1 MFGERLF
8 RARAASGLSM
18 RELGVLAGVSANM
31 IKKYEHN
38 ESMPGS
44 AVLLK
49 ISRALGVRNEYFF
62 RPTTIELKEI
72 EYRKRSNLT
81 KKALTRIHADII
93 DQVERWMEL
102 AALWPHF
109 PVPTFTAP
117 RFTTRRLTNYDEVE
131 KAANSLREEWGLG
144 SQPVSSLIDL
154 LERQGILVIVT
165 QADHAEKFDG
175 CQAKV
180 NGMPVIVIS
189 GKWPGDRQRF
199 TLAHELGHLV
209 LHHRLADELDEE
221 KACHRFAGA
230 FLLPAS
236 TMRQRL
242 GARRHTLEVREL
254 YMLKQEAGLSMMAC
268 VYRAADLGIISDQ
281 TRQKLFML
289 FSLRHWR
296 TLEPGEACPPE
307 ETSLFAQL
315 VFRGLGEGIISES
328 KAAEL
333 LGISLS
339 QFHRARKLESPDVDS
354 YQ

>member
-18 RELGVLAGVSANM
+18 KELALLAGVSANM

-49 ISRALGVRNEYFF
+49 MSRALGVRNEYFF
-62 RPTTIELKEI
+62 RPTRVELKEV
-72 EYRKRSNLT
+72 EYRKRSYLS
-81 KKALTRIHADII
+81 KRALMRIHADII

-102 AALWPHF
+102 AALWPCF
-109 PVPTFTAP
+109 PVPAFSAP
-117 RFTTRRLTNYDEVE
+117 LFSTRQLTHYDDVE
-131 KAANSLREEWGLG
+131 KVAERLREQWCLG
-144 SQPVSSLIDL
+144 SQPVASLIEL

-180 NGMPVIVIS
+180 NGIPVIVIS

-236 TMRQRL
+236 AMRHRL
-242 GARRHTLEVREL
+242 GARRHALEVREL
-254 YMLKQEAGLSMMAC
+254 YLLKQEAGLSMMAC
-268 VYRAADLGIISDQ
+268 IYRAADLGIISDQ

-289 FSLRHWR
+289 FSMNHWR
-296 TLEPGEACPPE
+296 TLEPGEAYPAE
-307 ETSLFAQL
+307 ITRLFPQL
-315 VFRGLGEGIISES
+315 VFRGLGEGLLSES

-339 QFHRARKLESPDVDS
+339 QFHRTRKLESPDVDS

>member
-1 MFGERLF
+1 MISERLL

-18 RELGVLAGVSANM
+18 KELALLAGVSANM

-38 ESMPGS
+38 QSMPGS

-49 ISRALGVRNEYFF
+49 MARALGVRSEYFF
-62 RPTTIELKEI
+62 RPTTVTLKEI
-72 EYRKRSNLT
+72 EYRKRSALSQR
-81 KKALTRIHADII
+81 ALTRIHADII

-102 AALWPHF
+102 AMLWPCF
-109 PVPTFTAP
+109 PVPTFSAP
-117 RFTTRRLTNYDEVE
+117 LFSTRRITHYDQIE
-131 KAANSLREEWGLG
+131 KVAESLREQWCLG

-154 LERQGILVIVT
+154 LERQGVLIIIT

-175 CQAKV
+175 CQATV
-180 NGMPVIVIS
+180 NGLPVIVIS

-199 TLAHELGHLV
+199 TLAHELGHLL

-242 GARRHTLEVREL
+242 GARRHALEAREL
-254 YMLKQEAGLSMMAC
+254 YLLKQEAGLSMMAC
-268 VYRAADLGIISDQ
+268 VYRAADLGIISEQ
-281 TRQKLFML
+281 VRQKLFMQ
-289 FSLRHWR
+289 FSVNHWR
-296 TLEPGEACPPE
+296 TLEPGEAYPAE
-307 ETSLFAQL
+307 NTHLFAQL
-315 VFRGLGEGIISES
+315 VYRGLGEGILSES

-339 QFHRARKLESPDVDS
+339 QFHRARNLESPDVSS